1 MDYSVAK
8 LINGVGIVAGW
19 LLLGIGVISFF
30 VVAQSDVTTAVFSS
44 GVLVASGLVLVAIC
58 QMANATIHTAEESK
72 VPNELLKELIGG
84 VQVAKKSEATDQG
97 SRTIGSGVVDLEGPS
112 AAVERKSITGKTYT
126 PKSDTRVFLVKE
138 YRGHSIE
145 RVEGTGIFLV
155 GDREFEGHLAA
166 VRFIDSL

>member
-30 VVAQSDVTTAVFSS
+30 VVAQSDVLTAVFSAA
-44 GVLVASGLVLVAIC
+44 VLAASGLVLVAIC

-72 VPNELLKELIGG
+72 VTNELLRQLIGG
-84 VQVAKKSEATDQG
+84 VQVTKRSEATDQR
-97 SRTIGSGVVDLEGPS
+97 SRTIGSDVVELEGLS
-112 AAVERKSITGKTYT
+112 AAVESKPIKVKTYN
-126 PKSDTRVFLVKE
+126 PKPDARVFLVKE
-138 YRGHSIE
+138 YRGHSIR

-166 VRFIDSL
+166 VTFIDSL